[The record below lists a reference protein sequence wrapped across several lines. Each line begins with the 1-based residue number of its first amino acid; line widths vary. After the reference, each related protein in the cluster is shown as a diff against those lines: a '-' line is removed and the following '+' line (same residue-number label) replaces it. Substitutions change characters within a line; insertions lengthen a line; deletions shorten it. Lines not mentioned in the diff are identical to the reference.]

1 MQQSEGQISD
11 EEAGVISPPEKFSV
25 VEQGLYRSALPR
37 CENVAYVRSLQLR
50 RVIVLSEQRIGRSME
65 KLLAQNNIMVSH
77 IGLRGAMED
86 ASWRPMPEEVVK
98 ESIEMMLSEENYPL
112 LVCDVGGVHVVG
124 MVIGCLRRLT
134 GWNLTSVVSEYR
146 LFAGAKTRYV
156 NEQFIELFD
165 TDLVCIPER
174 ERRAAW
180 LCAQKAMEM
189 EEIGEYERLV
199 REGRVDGAGARV
211 DDTEMASYRRYYYSS
226 CSPLNSTGGASTPRI
241 RLL

>member
-1 MQQSEGQISD
+1 MQQTEARVSQ
-11 EEAGVISPPEKFSV
+11 EEVGATWPPEKFSV

-37 CENVAYVRSLQLR
+37 NENVAYLRSLQLR

-65 KLLAQNNIMVSH
+65 KLLAQNEIMVSH

-86 ASWRPMPEEVVK
+86 SSWRPMPEEVVK
-98 ESIEMMLSEENYPL
+98 ESIEMMLDEENYPL

-165 TDLVCIPER
+165 TDLVCVPAGG
-174 ERRAAW
+174 AAW
-180 LCAQKAMEM
+180 FRAQKAMQQRDL
-189 EEIGEYERLV
+189 GEYEQLL
-199 REGRVDGAGARV
+199 REGRVDGGGARV
-211 DDTEMASYRRYYYSS
+211 ERSPMPSYRRFYFSS
-226 CSPLNSTGGASTPRI
+226 CSPLNSAGAAATPRI